1 MSTQQNMWAHL
12 TNTNFHPQT
21 GLVDE
26 NSLSWRE
33 ERRVYEN
40 LFKTSFDSSIIYKNM
55 LIEMRCLLIYL
66 RKTNQNPLQLRVNFS
81 KYISKIFYAL
91 VFGKQFI
98 EVNSL
103 FDSSLFV
110 NISILSLY
118 PPWLGKFAFKVF
130 DIFNHYRVS
139 FFVKVFRFV
148 IIDRFSQLFF

>member
-1 MSTQQNMWAHL
+1 MCSSHQSHCQ
-12 TNTNFHPQT
+12 FHQPTKT

-40 LFKTSFDSSIIYKNM
+40 LFKTSFDSLIIYKNM

-81 KYISKIFYAL
+81 KYISKIFYSF

-110 NISILSLY
+110 NISVLSLY
-118 PPWLGKFAFKVF
+118 PPWLGKIAFKIF
-130 DIFNHYRVS
+130 DIFNHYRVT
-139 FFVKVFRFV
+139 FFVKVFR
-148 IIDRFSQLFF
+148 